1 MNKSQ
6 KKALT
11 LLKTSRG
18 QIDAVIKMMEEDR
31 YCVDISNQILA
42 AKGLLQKA
50 NLQILEQHLKHCVR
64 NGILEGNG
72 DEKIEEI
79 LNILSK
85 YFK

>member
-1 MNKSQ
+1 MNETQ

-31 YCVDISNQILA
+31 YCVDVSNQILA
-42 AKGLLQKA
+42 AKGLLEKA
-50 NLQILEQHLKHCVR
+50 NLKILEQHLKHCVR
-64 NGILEGNG
+64 QDILEGSG

-79 LNILSK
+79 LLILSK
-85 YFK
+85 YLK

>member
-1 MNKSQ
+1 MQ

-18 QIDAVIKMMEEDR
+18 QIDAVIKMMEQDR
-31 YCVDISNQILA
+31 YCVDVSNQILA
-42 AKGLLQKA
+42 AKGLLEKA

-64 NGILEGNG
+64 KDILEGSG

-79 LNILSK
+79 LLILGK
-85 YFK
+85 YMK